1 MAARSS
7 VLEVE
12 LTCPVCYEIY
22 RDPVVLKCSHSFC
35 KVCLQQYWGEESS
48 RKCPVCRRRSSMD
61 DPPLSLAL
69 KNACE
74 AFLQDRAQRSAVA
87 SEALCLLHNEK
98 LKLFCLDDQTP
109 VCVVCQTSVN
119 HENHKLRPI
128 QEAAEKHKEDLKSA
142 LKPLQEKL
150 EAWNEVQQTW
160 NQTAEHIRTQAQ
172 NTERLI
178 KGEFEKLHQFLK
190 DEEAARISA
199 LREEEEQK
207 SNMMKKKIEKITEKI
222 SSLSETIRAL
232 EQELGAE
239 DVSFLLN
246 YKKTQRKALCPVWD
260 PEEVKGAL
268 IDVAKHLGNLSYRV
282 WEKMLEKKE
291 IKYTPVILDP
301 NTADVE
307 LTLSEDL
314 TSGTWSNEIQEYPNN
329 SERITLGGVL
339 GSEGFSSEKHCWDV
353 DVGDGVTWVLGV
365 VKESINRK
373 GNMALSP
380 EAGVWIIKH
389 DKSQLSAITSPPTLL
404 SVGRKPQRIRVQL
417 DWDGGEL
424 SFSDPCNNTPLYT
437 FKHTF
442 TERLFP
448 VFYAEEVPLKI
459 CPVDVSITV
468 AAVNFPEINPKN
480 KYFVSINMPRFF
492 SES

>member
-35 KVCLQQYWGEESS
+35 KVCLQLYWGDKDS
-48 RKCPVCRRRSSMD
+48 RECPVCRRRCSMD
-61 DPPLSLAL
+61 FPLSNLAL
-69 KNACE
+69 KNTCE
-74 AFLQDRAQRSAVA
+74 AFLQDRAQRSAAA

-109 VCVVCQTSVN
+109 VCLVCRDSKW
-119 HENHKLRPI
+119 HENHKLRPV
-128 QEAAEKHKEDLKSA
+128 QEVTPEYKEKLRFS

-150 EAWNEVQQTW
+150 GALSEIQQAC
-160 NQTAEHIRTQAQ
+160 NQIAEHIKTQAQ

-207 SNMMKKKIEKITEKI
+207 SHMLKKKIEKITNEI

-239 DVSFLLN
+239 NVSFLLK
-246 YKKTQRKALCPVWD
+246 YKETQRRAQCPVRD

-314 TSGTWSNEIQEYPNN
+314 TSGTWSNEIQEYPTN
-329 SERITLGGVL
+329 SERFTWRCVL
-339 GSEGFSSEKHCWDV
+339 GSEGFSSGKHCWDV
-353 DVGDGVTWVLGV
+353 DVGDAELYFVGVAN
-365 VKESINRK
+365 ESINRK
-373 GNMALSP
+373 GDVLPKANGGLWVITRYKGKLA
-380 EAGVWIIKH
+380 AW
-389 DKSQLSAITSPPTLL
+389 TSPPDPL
-404 SVGRKPQRIRVQL
+404 SVWRTPQRIRVQL

-437 FKHTF
+437 FKHSF
-442 TERLFP
+442 AERLFP
-448 VFYAEEVPLKI
+448 FFFTWGQRVPLKI
-459 CPVDVSITV
+459 CPVNVSI
-468 AAVNFPEINPKN
+468 AVTAVKL
-480 KYFVSINMPRFF
+480 
-492 SES
+492 

>member
-7 VLEVE
+7 VLEEE

-35 KVCLQQYWGEESS
+35 KVCLQQYWEDKDS
-48 RKCPVCRRRSSMD
+48 RECPVCRRRSSMD
-61 DPPLSLAL
+61 RPLTNLAL
-69 KNACE
+69 KNTCE
-74 AFLQDRAQRSAVA
+74 AFLQDRAQRSAAA
-87 SEALCLLHNEK
+87 SEGHCHLHNEK

-109 VCVVCQTSVN
+109 VCLVCRDSKW
-119 HENHKLRPI
+119 HENHKLRPV
-128 QEAAEKHKEDLKSA
+128 QEVTPEYKEILRSS

-150 EAWNEVQQTW
+150 QALKEVKQIC
-160 NQTAEHIRTQAQ
+160 NQTAEHMKTQAQ

-199 LREEEEQK
+199 LKEEEEQK
-207 SNMMKKKIEKITEKI
+207 SHMMKDKIEKITNEI

-239 DVSFLLN
+239 GVSFLQK
-246 YKKTQRKALCPVWD
+246 YKETQRRAQCPVRD

-282 WEKMLEKKE
+282 WEKMLEKNE

-301 NTADVE
+301 NTAHTN
-307 LTLSEDL
+307 LMLSEDL
-314 TSGTWSNEIQEYPNN
+314 TSVTFSDVRQTYPDNP
-329 SERITLGGVL
+329 ERPVWCCVL
-339 GSEGFSSEKHCWDV
+339 GSEGFSSGKHCWDV
-353 DVGDGVTWVLGV
+353 DVGDGVTWRLGV

-373 GNMALSP
+373 GLFPLIP
-380 EAGVWIIKH
+380 EGGAWCIELHNSKYT
-389 DKSQLSAITSPPTLL
+389 AMTSPSTPL
-404 SVGRKPQRIRVQL
+404 SVGKKPQRIRVQL

-424 SFSDPCNNTPLYT
+424 SFSDSSNKTPLYT

-448 VFYAEEVPLKI
+448 IFYTDKNLMHV
-459 CPVDVSITV
+459 CPGNVSISV
-468 AAVNFPEINPKN
+468 KH
-480 KYFVSINMPRFF
+480 
-492 SES
+492 